1 MAALRGSPRPL
12 MGRYTLLPSASSW
25 ESVSEEAEG
34 GLGMTEGYSLMLS
47 NPLSNVGEEQ
57 SSQKFMSVT
66 AEEPE
71 HKNKLS
77 TFFGVVVPVT
87 LSMFSVILFLRL
99 GFIVGQAGLVLSI
112 GMFVIAYFV
121 VGLTILSISAIAT
134 NGAVKEGGAY
144 YMISRTLGPE
154 FGGSI
159 GVIFYFANIFASAL
173 YLLGFVEAL
182 LNNFAETHPNI
193 FHPGEWYHFLYAS
206 VVLLFCLLVCLI
218 GSGMFAKTSF
228 VIFLAVMVAVSS
240 SIVSFLI
247 VKHKGDLPPGIH
259 AGSDTHKFPQN
270 VTYRYSGW
278 NSTTLHNNL
287 WPDFTRDYTTNEH
300 QTPLTV
306 FGVLFNGVTGVMA
319 GANISGD
326 LKKPG
331 YAIPFGTL
339 GASVFTF
346 ILYLLLVVFT
356 SATCPRS
363 LLRNNYNYL
372 MVINKVEWLITVGT
386 FAATLSAALSC
397 LIGASRILQAIAKDD
412 LLGII
417 LRPFSKV
424 IRRNGEPLRAVLMSW
439 FLVQVVLLIG
449 NVDKV
454 AVLVSMFFL
463 LSYGVTNMA
472 CFALKVASAP
482 NFRPTFQ
489 YFSWQSALL
498 GAVFCF
504 LIMFL
509 VNYKWAALAFALMV
523 ILFVVISLRAPP
535 TPWGDV
541 SQALI
546 YHQVRKYLLRLDLRK
561 DHVKF
566 WRPQV
571 LLLVSNPRSGY
582 PLIDFVNDIKKGGLY
597 ILGHIQEGGFDVQ
610 LLRRQKRELTTW
622 LNFIDCTEIKAFV
635 ELTVAQT
642 IRAGAQNLLMTS
654 GLGGMKPNTLILGF
668 YDHELPTESFSRGIF
683 RKPRLPF
690 MRVQRKDEIYRS
702 VLLQLPPLRTHPGHQ
717 KMTLKDYVGII
728 KDAVLMGKNVCIAR
742 NFAQLDKNTLGKEGY
757 IDVWPM
763 NTTVV
768 GEGLVLGPYDFTF
781 LLTLQLSCVL
791 HMVPF
796 WENRSKLRVM
806 QIVETGDDE
815 DNHQAQYRTLTNL
828 LKELRIPA
836 EVRMI
841 HITQES
847 LSQTRNADGMAPST
861 NWYRTVNQ
869 LIKIHS
875 TEAFV
880 VFTGLP
886 PPPNEEN
893 MAQQFIQ
900 DITVLSDN
908 LPPVMMV
915 YGKSKVVST
924 SL

>member
-1 MAALRGSPRPL
+1 MDVSLPGNPFKPA
-12 MGRYTLLPSASSW
+12 MGRYSLLPSASHW
-25 ESVSEEAEG
+25 ASVSEEAE
-34 GLGMTEGYSLMLS
+34 
-47 NPLSNVGEEQ
+47 NVTP
-57 SSQKFMSVT
+57 VV
-66 AEEPE
+66 EEPDNR
-71 HKNKLS
+71 KKLS

-99 GFIVGQAGLVLSI
+99 GFIVGQAGLVISV
-112 GMFVIAYFV
+112 GMFVVAYFV
-121 VGLTILSISAIAT
+121 VGITVLSISAIAT

-182 LNNFAETHPNI
+182 LNNFGRHSSSHPLK
-193 FHPGEWYHFLYAS
+193 FLHEGPWYSFAYAS
-206 VVLLFCLLVCLI
+206 IILFFCLLVCLI
-218 GSGMFAKTSF
+218 GAGMFAKTSF
-228 VIFLAVMVAVSS
+228 IIFLAVLVAVASS
-240 SIVSFLI
+240 FVSFFI
-247 VKHKGDLPPGIH
+247 MHPKDDIPPG
-259 AGSDTHKFPQN
+259 AGNINHKN
-270 VTYRYSGW
+270 DSYHYSGW
-278 NSTTLHNNL
+278 SHKTFTSNL
-287 WPDFTRDYTTNEH
+287 WDDFRKDYTTGHVEK
-300 QTPLTV
+300 PLTL
-306 FGVLFNGVTGVMA
+306 FGVLFNGVTGIMA

-326 LKKPG
+326 LKRPG

-339 GASVFTF
+339 GASLFTF
-346 ILYLLLVVFT
+346 IVYIVLVFFT
-356 SATCPRS
+356 SATCTRL
-363 LLRNNYNYL
+363 LLRNNYNYIQ
-372 MVINKVEWLITVGT
+372 VINKVPWLITVGA
-386 FAATLSAALSC
+386 FAATLSASLSC
-397 LIGASRILQAIAKDD
+397 LIGASRILQALAKDD
-412 LLGII
+412 LLGIL

-424 IRRNGEPLRAVLMSW
+424 TRRNGEPLRAVFISW
-439 FLVQVVLLIG
+439 FFVQIVLLIG
-449 NVDKV
+449 NLNKV

-489 YFSWQSALL
+489 YFSWQTALL
-498 GAVFCF
+498 GTVLCF
-504 LIMFL
+504 LIMFMID
-509 VNYKWAALAFALMV
+509 YRYAALAVVLMI
-523 ILFVVISLRAPP
+523 ILFVVISLRTPP

-571 LLLVSNPRSGY
+571 LLLVSNPRSSY
-582 PLIDFVNDIKKGGLY
+582 PLIDFVNDIKKSGLY
-597 ILGHIQEGGFDVQ
+597 ILGHVQVGEFDAQ
-610 LLRRQKRELTTW
+610 SARRQRRNVTTW
-622 LNFIDCTEIKAFV
+622 LNFVDCSEIKAFV
-635 ELTVAQT
+635 ELTVSST

-668 YDHELPTESFSRGIF
+668 FDHELPVECFSRGIY
-683 RKPRLPF
+683 RKNRFPW
-690 MRVQRKDEIYRS
+690 MRGQRKDEIYRS
-702 VLLQLPPLRTHPGHQ
+702 VQLQLPPLRTHPGHQ
-717 KMTLKDYVGII
+717 TMTLKDYVGII
-728 KDAVLMGKNVCIAR
+728 KDAVLLGKNVCIAR
-742 NFAQLDKNTLGKEGY
+742 NFAQLDKNTLNKEGF

-768 GEGLVLGPYDFTF
+768 GEGLVLGPYDYTF
-781 LLTLQLSCVL
+781 LLILQLSCVL

-796 WENRSKLRVM
+796 WETRSKLRVM
-806 QIVETGDDE
+806 QIVETDGEDDLHNTQHE
-815 DNHQAQYRTLTNL
+815 TLTRL

-841 HITQES
+841 HMTREGLS
-847 LSQTRNADGMAPST
+847 LTRNADGLAPAT

-869 LIKIHS
+869 LIRTHS
-875 TEAFV
+875 AEAFV

-886 PPPNEEN
+886 HPPHEEN

-915 YGKSKVVST
+915 YGKSTVVST

>member
-1 MAALRGSPRPL
+1 MATFSGSPRPL

-25 ESVSEEAEG
+25 ETVSEEAEG
-34 GLGMTEGYSLMLS
+34 SLGMT
-47 NPLSNVGEEQ
+47 
-57 SSQKFMSVT
+57 
-66 AEEPE
+66 EEPE
-71 HKNKLS
+71 HKKKLS

-87 LSMFSVILFLRL
+87 LSMFSAILFLRL
-99 GFIVGQAGLVLSI
+99 GFVIGQAGLVLSI

-121 VGLTILSISAIAT
+121 VGLTIVSISAIAT

-182 LNNFAETHPNI
+182 LNNFEESHPKR
-193 FHPGEWYHFLYAS
+193 
-206 VVLLFCLLVCLI
+206 
-218 GSGMFAKTSF
+218 MFAKTSF
-228 VIFLAVMVAVSS
+228 IIFLAVMVAVSS

-247 VKHKGDLPPGIH
+247 VKNKEDLPPGVH
-259 AGSDTHKFPQN
+259 SVLSLPKNA
-270 VTYRYSGW
+270 TYRYSGW
-278 NSTTLHNNL
+278 SSTTLHKNI
-287 WPDFTRDYTTNEH
+287 WPNFTKDYTTGEL
-300 QTPLTV
+300 QTPMMV

-346 ILYLLLVVFT
+346 IVYLLLVVFT

-363 LLRNNYNYL
+363 LLLHNYNYL
-372 MVINKVEWLITVGT
+372 KEINKVEWLITMGT

-412 LLGII
+412 LLGVI

-424 IRRNGEPLRAVLMSW
+424 TRRNGEPLRAVLMSW
-439 FLVQVVLLIG
+439 FFVQVVLFIG
-449 NVDKV
+449 NVNKV
-454 AVLVSMFFL
+454 ASLVSMFFL
-463 LSYGVTNMA
+463 LSYGITNVA
-472 CFALKVASAP
+472 CFVLKVASAP

-504 LIMFL
+504 VIMFL
-509 VNYKWAALAFALMV
+509 VDYKLAALAFALMV
-523 ILFVVISLRAPP
+523 ILFVVISLRTPP

-597 ILGHIQEGGFDVQ
+597 ILGHVQEGEFDAQ
-610 LLRRQKRELTTW
+610 LLRGQKRELTTW
-622 LNFIDCTEIKAFV
+622 LNFVDCTEIKAFV
-635 ELTVAQT
+635 ELTIART
-642 IRAGAQNLLMTS
+642 IRAGARNLLMAS

-668 YDHELPTESFSRGIF
+668 YDHELPVESFSRGIF

-690 MRVQRKDEIYRS
+690 MRVQKKDEIYRS
-702 VLLQLPPLRTHPGHQ
+702 VQLQLPPLRTHPGHQ

-728 KDAVLMGKNVCIAR
+728 KDAVLMDKNVCIAR
-742 NFAQLDKNTLGKEGY
+742 NFAQLDKNALGREGY

-806 QIVETGDDE
+806 QIVETEDDE
-815 DNHQAQYRTLTNL
+815 GNHQTQHRTLTNL

-841 HITQES
+841 HVTQES
-847 LSQTRNADGMAPST
+847 LSLTRNADGLAPST

-869 LIKIHS
+869 LIRIHS
-875 TEAFV
+875 TDAFV

-886 PPPNEEN
+886 HPPNEEN